1 MFATG
6 QKVKEVKWG
15 ESIGSL
21 ALFPSLI
28 LRHLGIGGGEMNK
41 HKNKPLFSFIRRQ
54 QVNKCL
60 HMDHSRGNVSKFEW
74 KSGQTI
80 WIKEGES

>member
-1 MFATG
+1 MFAAG
-6 QKVKEVKWG
+6 QNVKEVKWG

-21 ALFPSLI
+21 ALFLGFI
-28 LRHLGIGGGEMNK
+28 LRHLVICGGEMNK
-41 HKNKPLFSFIRRQ
+41 HKNKPLFSFIRLQ
-54 QVNKCL
+54 QVNKCW